1 MEDLGKHEERSS
13 VVDAVYCY
21 KELHELSY
29 VLKIYALEDGKVRC
43 MWEEIGGQISI
54 LSPDRYGHI
63 DWSIFEG
70 IIVNS
75 LEAKDAI
82 SRPRAAAPSESS
94 SPLAAYDGFGSL
106 DCDGIHVSSC
116 GHVVHQACLDRY
128 LSSLKERGE
137 CLCPVCRG
145 LANSSLPAL
154 PRDSQKVSRPPM
166 VSTVSWPDAG
176 QLSSANRETDF
187 HRFREALSLL
197 RSATDVA
204 GRSEILKAF
213 PMHRNGRIRPNP
225 ESMFRVLSGM
235 YFPGKQ
241 DRISGSARVS
251 HSVIMWDTLK
261 YSLISGSAGG
271 LLVCCCCCCRCA
283 AAEFCWAAAAVKR
296 AATRCWSAANLGYC

>member
-1 MEDLGKHEERSS
+1 
-13 VVDAVYCY
+13 
-21 KELHELSY
+21 
-29 VLKIYALEDGKVRC
+29 

-94 SPLAAYDGFGSL
+94 SPLAAYDGFGPL

-116 GHVVHQACLDRY
+116 GHAVHQACLDRY
-128 LSSLKERGE
+128 LSSLKERYVRRIVFEGGLIIDPDQGE
-137 CLCPVCRG
+137 FLCPVCCG
-145 LANSSLPAL
+145 LANSAL
-154 PRDSQKVSRPPM
+154 PTLPGDSQKVSRPPM
-166 VSTVSWPDAG
+166 VSTVSWPDAIG

-197 RSATDVA
+197 RSAADVA

-241 DRISGSARVS
+241 DRISGSSRVS

-261 YSLISGSAGG
+261 YSLISGSADG
-271 LLVCCCCCCRCA
+271 LLVCCCRCA
-283 AAEFCWAAAAVKR
+283 AAKFCWATIAAM
-296 AATRCWSAANLGYC
+296 LL